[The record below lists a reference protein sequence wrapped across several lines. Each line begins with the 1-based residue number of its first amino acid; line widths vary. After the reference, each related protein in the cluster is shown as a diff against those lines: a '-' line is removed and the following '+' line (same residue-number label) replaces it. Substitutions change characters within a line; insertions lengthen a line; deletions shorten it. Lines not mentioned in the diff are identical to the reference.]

1 MMYHGCNLNVNFKPK
16 KYGLYRVD
24 RVELNSS
31 YCYLVSLYCIVAR
44 AVVLRFL
51 VKRCGAGSPCA
62 AQYNCYNFR
71 NALRKII
78 ESISIQILCM
88 NAKGAVEQE
97 EAGEHNNAVQP
108 RTAWGS

>member
-1 MMYHGCNLNVNFKPK
+1 M
-16 KYGLYRVD
+16 
-24 RVELNSS
+24 
-31 YCYLVSLYCIVAR
+31 
-44 AVVLRFL
+44 LRFL